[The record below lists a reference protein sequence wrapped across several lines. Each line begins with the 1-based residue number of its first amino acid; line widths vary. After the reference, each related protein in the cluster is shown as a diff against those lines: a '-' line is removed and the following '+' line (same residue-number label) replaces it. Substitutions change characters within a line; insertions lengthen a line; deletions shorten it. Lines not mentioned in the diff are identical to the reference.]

1 MTDERRY
8 GDEEVATIFQNAATP
23 QASSGGAVTST
34 SGLTLRELQA
44 IGAEVGLEPERIADA
59 AAALEVHRGTGP
71 RRTHLGMPVAVGR
84 TLDLPRA
91 PTDREWE
98 QLVAELRQ
106 TFGAHGKQVSQG
118 NLRSW
123 TNGNLHAYVEPT
135 DAGYRLRLGT
145 TKGDA
150 VAVGRLGIAGVV
162 AAVLMGLIM
171 LMIGEFDEDASPALI
186 FALMG
191 IFALAVNA
199 FRLPSWARTREEQ
212 MEHIAARARTLIRA
226 EPVPQ
231 AIGDGG
237 QSVPQGLAPQIP

>member
-1 MTDERRY
+1 MMDERRY
-8 GDEEVATIFQNAATP
+8 GDEEVATIFEKAANP
-23 QASSGGAVTST
+23 QASGGGGAVTS
-34 SGLTLRELQA
+34 SAGLTLRELQS
-44 IGAEVGLEPERIADA
+44 IGAEVGVAPERIADA
-59 AAALEVHRGTGP
+59 AASLEVHRGTAP
-71 RRTHLGMPVAVGR
+71 RRTHLGMPISVGR
-84 TLDLPRA
+84 VVDLPRA

-98 QLVAELRQ
+98 QLVVELRQ

-135 DAGYRLRLGT
+135 DDGYRLRMGT

-150 VAVGRLGIAGVV
+150 VAIGRLGIAGLA
-162 AAVLMGLIM
+162 AAVLMGLVM

-191 IFALAVNA
+191 IFALAVNG

-212 MEHIAARARTLIRA
+212 MEHIASRARTIIRE
-226 EPVPQ
+226 EPASLGEAP
-231 AIGDGG
+231 APTALTDG
-237 QSVPQGLAPQIP
+237 S